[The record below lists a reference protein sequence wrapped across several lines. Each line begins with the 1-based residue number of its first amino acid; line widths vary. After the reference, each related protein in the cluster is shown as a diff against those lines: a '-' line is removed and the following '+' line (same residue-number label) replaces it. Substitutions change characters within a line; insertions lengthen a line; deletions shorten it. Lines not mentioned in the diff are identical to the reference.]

1 MAAHAAA
8 APMRDAALE
17 SLLASTNQSAAREE
31 PSAPSS
37 PLDWGLALGISTAD
51 FAAHAFTCDATS
63 LKSIRRFI
71 RETMSVWDLGSLAE
85 DLTLV
90 VNELTTNA
98 VLHALTEAG
107 RARSKAWVGMAR
119 TGNTV
124 VCAVADPSPAPPTRH
139 RIAHLAD
146 SGRGL
151 LIVDALCDKWGYAA
165 SEASGKTVWARICLT
180 EAEN

>member
-8 APMRDAALE
+8 ALTRDAALE
-17 SLLASTNQSAAREE
+17 SLLASTNQSTARE
-31 PSAPSS
+31 APSPS
-37 PLDWGLALGISTAD
+37 PNPLDWGLALGISTAD
-51 FAAHAFTCDATS
+51 FAAHAFSCDATS

-71 RETMSVWDLGSLAE
+71 RETMSVWDLGVLAD
-85 DLTLV
+85 DLTTV

-98 VLHALTEAG
+98 VLHAMTEAG
-107 RARSKAWVGMAR
+107 RAHSKAWVGMAR

-139 RIAHLAD
+139 RTPHLAD

-165 SEASGKTVWARICLT
+165 SEASGKTVWARIRLT
-180 EAEN
+180 DSES